1 MPSSS
6 CRSSPSRSAPPF
18 AAKRSRRS
26 SSLAAFWWLRASTSE
41 PSVALALADLQ
52 IPVVPFLPPV
62 DDVQRIGVDHQG
74 ALRRL
79 RDVEQLQRL
88 RGGRPQDNG
97 RALVITRAMAGAL
110 EEGLLGGERDRAPEM
125 GALAVRGDDAARRVQ
140 QEEAALTEE
149 DRTIVRRRELLQ
161 DLARR
166 ADRDRRAE
174 TDDTRDAQ
182 VRRDRRRKLGR
193 AESDS

>member
-1 MPSSS
+1 MPSAS
-6 CRSSPSRSAPPF
+6 CRSLPSRSAPPF

-88 RGGRPQDNG
+88 RGGRHQDNG
-97 RALVITRAMAGAL
+97 GALVITRAMAGAL
-110 EEGLLGGERDRAPEM
+110 EEGPLRGERGRAPQM
-125 GALAVRGDDAARRVQ
+125 GAPSVRGH
-140 QEEAALTEE
+140 EAGP
-149 DRTIVRRRELLQ
+149 R
-161 DLARR
+161 
-166 ADRDRRAE
+166 
-174 TDDTRDAQ
+174 
-182 VRRDRRRKLGR
+182 G
-193 AESDS
+193 